1 MTSDT
6 QPRTIDLSLPQI
18 IGGSVAAATA
28 AALSTRVGLAGTIA
42 GAAFASVISAV
53 VAASLSAWLHRAGRL
68 AVDRPPTRLR
78 SLAIGVGAGVLAAM
92 ALFARRV
99 AHFATVERTVVEV
112 NGENVATYTVD
123 GELFFA
129 SSNDLYTQFD
139 YANDPD
145 RVVIDLSS
153 SHIWDAS
160 TVAALDAITTKYE
173 RRGTTVAITGLNEAS
188 AERHDR
194 LSGRLP
200 SH

>member
-78 SLAIGVGAGVLAAM
+78 SLAIGVGAVALVGVA
-92 ALFARRV
+92 F
-99 AHFATVERTVVEV
+99 HT
-112 NGENVATYTVD
+112 G
-123 GELFFA
+123 
-129 SSNDLYTQFD
+129 
-139 YANDPD
+139 
-145 RVVIDLSS
+145 IDLLLS
-153 SHIWDAS
+153 DLPRD
-160 TVAALDAITTKYE
+160 TFAARWLAEI
-173 RRGTTVAITGLNEAS
+173 GLS
-188 AERHDR
+188 
-194 LSGRLP
+194 
-200 SH
+200 